1 MKNLKEYFPDLTEN
15 EVAKGINQALTNV
28 DENLSYK
35 DFAIGVAAVLKD
47 EYGTHN
53 FAPFMEVLHAELGIT
68 ESLNEGEEE
77 QLADEFSNKFNVK
90 VSSMMWGNNGKI
102 EIITQNDIQIAD
114 MENMIQWIEDKG
126 YKVDRDQSENL
137 FDYDDDR
144 YFYPRIQFSK

>member
-1 MKNLKEYFPDLTEN
+1 MDNFDLKKYLAEGRLFEN
-15 EVAKGINQALTNV
+15 
-28 DENLSYK
+28 
-35 DFAIGVAAVLKD
+35 
-47 EYGTHN
+47 
-53 FAPFMEVLHAELGIT
+53 
-68 ESLNEGEEE
+68 EEE
-77 QLADEFSNKFNVK
+77 QLADEFSDKFNVK

-114 MENMIQWIEDKG
+114 MENMIQWIENKG

>member
-1 MKNLKEYFPDLTEN
+1 MDNFDLKKYLTE
-15 EVAKGINQALTNV
+15 GRLF
-28 DENLSYK
+28 EN
-35 DFAIGVAAVLKD
+35 
-47 EYGTHN
+47 
-53 FAPFMEVLHAELGIT
+53 
-68 ESLNEGEEE
+68 EEE
-77 QLADEFSNKFNVK
+77 QLADEFSDKFNVK

>member
-77 QLADEFSNKFNVK
+77 QLADEFSDKFNVK